1 MANVPTRLP
10 AAPTTSPGPPVP
22 TRVPE
27 PTTAEVGNSFPNPT
41 QRRVA
46 SAGNSFPNPTQPAA
60 VMPGAGNAFPGPSQ
74 SGTLLPEAGPS
85 FPDASRMPGL
95 PNVGARFPNHP
106 APPAPTPAAKVP
118 SRPAPS
124 VPPSV
129 APTRTYPNHPATP
142 VPDAPPANNVPSRDP
157 VSLPQTRPTG
167 KVPSRPQAAR
177 QAVSP
182 AAKLPSRPTQTVAN
196 LRRLS
201 IANPARGT
209 RVLPLPLIDVGSPP
223 WRRRLRMASFKR
235 CPFYVEQQGRSSGR
249 RVVTFEYPKRDM
261 PYTEDFGRFAIR
273 YQITGYLIQ
282 APNWKPPPGSDVAD
296 GTYPAAANSPD
307 NAPMASDYADAR
319 DMLEAALMSPG
330 AGRLVDPYN
339 PQLNVQG
346 YYGQDILFFCERYS
360 IVESR
365 ERGGFC
371 TVEMSFVEAGIPGN
385 TVVDYFSAAGVQ
397 QIMLRLLQNAADQL
411 NQQQQTIN
419 NAPKPMTFQQ
429 YNDLMSG
436 SQGPFQFQ

>member
-1 MANVPTRLP
+1 LP
-10 AAPTTSPGPPVP
+10 D
-22 TRVPE
+22 
-27 PTTAEVGNSFPNPT
+27 VGNSFPDPT
-41 QRRVA
+41 
-46 SAGNSFPNPTQPAA
+46 
-60 VMPGAGNAFPGPSQ
+60 
-74 SGTLLPEAGPS
+74 
-85 FPDASRMPGL
+85 RMPG
-95 PNVGARFPNHP
+95 PPTPGARFPNHP
-106 APPAPTPAAKVP
+106 TAAQPAAPV
-118 SRPAPS
+118 RQ
-124 VPPSV
+124 
-129 APTRTYPNHPATP
+129 YPNRPATP
-142 VPDAPPANNVPSRDP
+142 VPDAPPSNNVPSRDP
-157 VSLPQTRPTG
+157 VSLPATRSAA
-167 KVPSRPQAAR
+167 KVPSRPPPQK
-177 QAVSP
+177 QLPSP
-182 AAKLPSRPTQTVAN
+182 AAKLPSRPQQTVAN

-201 IANPARGT
+201 IADPASGVRT
-209 RVLPLPLIDVGSPP
+209 LPLPLIDVGSPP

-261 PYTEDFGRFAIR
+261 PFTEDFGRFAIR

-282 APNWKPPPGSDVAD
+282 APNWKPPPGSTIAD

-346 YYGQDILFFCERYS
+346 YYGQDILFYCERYS

-411 NQQQQTIN
+411 NQQQAAAN
-419 NAPKPMTFQQ
+419 AAPKPMTFQQ
-429 YNDLMSG
+429 YQDLMSG
-436 SQGPFQFQ
+436 TQGPFQFQ